1 MNGLLEQGIAAV
13 RAGQREEARDIL
25 TRLVEVDERNEQ
37 AWLWLSGVLD
47 DPEDVRICLENVL
60 DLNPANTQ
68 AQQGLK
74 WLESRYGPRP
84 VSAPAPTPQPVA
96 LEVAAP
102 LPVQTPAMALPH
114 AATHTTRNLGQQLG
128 AVAASAMALPAALP
142 TAPAVSAPVAPAA
155 PAAEQAAQPDAVT
168 MPCPYCGTATVL
180 SQSSCPKCGRSL
192 MMRDAPRPKRSL
204 ALTILAIFWALGGIG
219 MLLVLAMFT
228 FATSALLEMG
238 LDEFAEGRGV
248 RDWMLVGFVVVALFY
263 FAMAY
268 GLWIRNLAAYVIH
281 CIAQALNSIGVVVQI
296 VSSAAILGTILTM
309 LPPQRQSIAVGTIA
323 TVLVV
328 VSILWTLLPLILT
341 VVAWRD
347 FFGPKVRI
355 DTEIVPL
362 VDHRI
367 HFNNGLSWKNK
378 GMWYL
383 AMKEWELASLK
394 APTDLAAAHALA
406 LAYAQMS
413 QFDQARAT
421 INRAID
427 LAPGNAQLEA
437 SRATIEHLA
446 KKSK

>member
-13 RAGQREEARDIL
+13 RAGRREEARDIL

-60 DLNPANTQ
+60 DLNPANVQ

-84 VSAPAPTPQPVA
+84 VSAPAPATQPA
-96 LEVAAP
+96 VAAP
-102 LPVQTPAMALPH
+102 APVQTPAMALPP
-114 AATHTTRNLGQQLG
+114 AVTHTTRNLGQQL
-128 AVAASAMALPAALP
+128 AAAALPASTP
-142 TAPAVSAPVAPAA
+142 PATPLAA
-155 PAAEQAAQPDAVT
+155 PPADQADQAAVAT
-168 MPCPYCGTATVL
+168 IPCPYCGAATVL
-180 SQSSCPKCGRSL
+180 SESGCPKCGRSL

-204 ALTILAIFWALGGIG
+204 ALSILAILWGLGGIG
-219 MLLVLAMFT
+219 ILLALAVFT

-238 LDEFAEGRGV
+238 LDQFAEGRGI
-248 RDWMLVGFVVVALFY
+248 RDWILVGFVVVALFY

-281 CIAQALNSIGVVVQI
+281 CIVQAFNSVGVVFQL
-296 VSSAAILGTILTM
+296 VSSAATLGTVLSM
-309 LPPQRQSIAVGTIA
+309 LPAQRQSIAVGTIA
-323 TVLVV
+323 TVLTAL
-328 VSILWTLLPLILT
+328 SIFFTLLPIILT

-362 VDHRI
+362 IDHRI
-367 HFNNGLSWKNK
+367 HFNNGLSWKNR
-378 GMWYL
+378 GMWYM

-394 APTDLAAAHALA
+394 APTDLTAAHALA

-413 QFDQARAT
+413 HFDQARAT
-421 INRAID
+421 IDRAID

-437 SRATIEHLA
+437 SRAAIEHMA
-446 KKSK
+446 RKSKQ